1 MATHRSHAF
10 LVEIQPR
17 SDSEELLVTEPVD
30 SPRLEKHSFRLRYNI
45 PKPPASNGSAKSART
60 FLALKI
66 YSSFHLKVRK
76 TCEDHASPPATKDW
90 ATP

>member
-1 MATHRSHAF
+1 VATRRSHAF

-30 SPRLEKHSFRLRYNI
+30 SPRLEKHSFRLHYNI

-76 TCEDHASPPATKDW
+76 TCEDHA
-90 ATP
+90 

>member
-10 LVEIQPR
+10 LAEIQPI
-17 SDSEELLVTEPVD
+17 SDSEQLLVMELAD
-30 SPRLEKHSFRLRYNI
+30 SLHLEEHSFRLHYNI

-76 TCEDHASPPATKDW
+76 TCEDHA
-90 ATP
+90 